1 MKTEYIQQLILM
13 VQRLNSNCNEI
24 GPGMMA
30 QMKSV
35 ADEANKEVEDIVLVT
50 RHSEQPKP
58 LSF

>member
-1 MKTEYIQQLILM
+1 MKTESIQQLIMM

-35 ADEANKEVEDIVLVT
+35 ADEARKEVKDLELAT
-50 RHSEQPKP
+50 KTTNK
-58 LSF
+58 